1 MLSKFKFADR
11 TTTELCQHFKCTES
25 YCNQCKKVH
34 KYAQAVGRLNIFL
47 KARVAWHVMSAH
59 LHKKAGFLRADEAGE
74 RARAEGWDRVGI
86 ICADFRADAPRCC
99 VVFGSPWWV
108 EEKKSPCQR
117 AAEGLTCGVVSY
129 GRVGLCTV
137 VVGVSGLA
145 SDCCLQQC
153 VRVEAHH
160 VDPQPVV

>member
-1 MLSKFKFADR
+1 MQKIA
-11 TTTELCQHFKCTES
+11 CKCTKIS
-25 YCNQCKKVH
+25 ACVLSVQTRRGGPSGGLHICTKKRGFCV
-34 KYAQAVGRLNIFL
+34 R
-47 KARVAWHVMSAH
+47 ARR
-59 LHKKAGFLRADEAGE
+59 GNE
-74 RARAEGWDRVGI
+74 RALRGGI
-86 ICADFRADAPRCC
+86 GSVLSAPIFAPLRLAAASFS
-99 VVFGSPWWV
+99 VRRGGLRK
-108 EEKKSPCQR
+108 KKSPCQQ

-129 GRVGLCTV
+129 GRVGLCAV

>member
-1 MLSKFKFADR
+1 MALRGARKSVQNSA
-11 TTTELCQHFKCTES
+11 QNCTNFMIVIFQEQTRRGGPS
-25 YCNQCKKVH
+25 GGLHICTKKRGFCV
-34 KYAQAVGRLNIFL
+34 R
-47 KARVAWHVMSAH
+47 ARR
-59 LHKKAGFLRADEAGE
+59 GNE
-74 RARAEGWDRVGI
+74 RALRGGI
-86 ICADFRADAPRCC
+86 GSVLSAPIFAPLRLAAASFS
-99 VVFGSPWWV
+99 VRRGGLRK
-108 EEKKSPCQR
+108 KKSPCQQ

-129 GRVGLCTV
+129 GRVGLCAV

>member
-59 LHKKAGFLRADEAGE
+59 LHKKTGILRAGEAGE
-74 RARAEGWDRVGI
+74 RARAEGGIGSVLSAPIFALLRLVAASFSVRRVG
-86 ICADFRADAPRCC
+86 
-99 VVFGSPWWV
+99 
-108 EEKKSPCQR
+108 
-117 AAEGLTCGVVSY
+117 
-129 GRVGLCTV
+129 
-137 VVGVSGLA
+137 
-145 SDCCLQQC
+145 
-153 VRVEAHH
+153 VEAKEK
-160 VDPQPVV
+160 PLSAGC

>member
-1 MLSKFKFADR
+1 MALRGGRKSVQNSA
-11 TTTELCQHFKCTES
+11 QNCTNFMMAIFQEQTRRGGPS
-25 YCNQCKKVH
+25 GGLHICTKKRGFCV
-34 KYAQAVGRLNIFL
+34 R
-47 KARVAWHVMSAH
+47 ARR
-59 LHKKAGFLRADEAGE
+59 GNE
-74 RARAEGWDRVGI
+74 RALRGGI
-86 ICADFRADAPRCC
+86 GSVLSAPIFAPLRLAAASFS
-99 VVFGSPWWV
+99 VRRGGLRK
-108 EEKKSPCQR
+108 KKSPCQQ

-129 GRVGLCTV
+129 GRVGLCAV

>member
-1 MLSKFKFADR
+1 MSFRRSEFNAQIGAKLHKFYDGDFLRAD
-11 TTTELCQHFKCTES
+11 
-25 YCNQCKKVH
+25 
-34 KYAQAVGRLNIFL
+34 QAGWAFR
-47 KARVAWHVMSAH
+47 WSAH
-59 LHKKAGFLRADEAGE
+59 LHKKRGFCVRARRGNE
-74 RARAEGWDRVGI
+74 RALRGRIGSVLS
-86 ICADFRADAPRCC
+86 APIFAPLRLAAASFS
-99 VVFGSPWWV
+99 VHRGGLRK
-108 EEKKSPCQR
+108 KKSPCQQ

-129 GRVGLCTV
+129 GRVGLCAV

>member
-1 MLSKFKFADR
+1 MLQNSA
-11 TTTELCQHFKCTES
+11 QNCTNFMVVIFQEQTRRGGPS
-25 YCNQCKKVH
+25 GGLHICTKK
-34 KYAQAVGRLNIFL
+34 R
-47 KARVAWHVMSAH
+47 
-59 LHKKAGFLRADEAGE
+59 GFCV
-74 RARAEGWDRVGI
+74 RARRGNERTLRGGI
-86 ICADFRADAPRCC
+86 GSVLSAPIFAPLRLAAASFS
-99 VVFGSPWWV
+99 VRRGGLRK
-108 EEKKSPCQR
+108 KKSPCQQ

-129 GRVGLCTV
+129 GRVGLCAV

>member
-1 MLSKFKFADR
+1 MALRGGRKSVQNSA
-11 TTTELCQHFKCTES
+11 QNCT
-25 YCNQCKKVH
+25 NFMIV
-34 KYAQAVGRLNIFL
+34 IFL
-47 KARVAWHVMSAH
+47 EQTRRGGPSAGLHICTKKRGFCVRARR
-59 LHKKAGFLRADEAGE
+59 GNE
-74 RARAEGWDRVGI
+74 RALRGGI
-86 ICADFRADAPRCC
+86 GSVLSAPIFAPLRLAAASFS
-99 VVFGSPWWV
+99 VRRGGLRQ
-108 EEKKSPCQR
+108 KKSPCQQ

-129 GRVGLCTV
+129 GRVGLCAV

>member
-1 MLSKFKFADR
+1 MALRGARKSVQNSA
-11 TTTELCQHFKCTES
+11 QNCTNFMIVIFQEQTKRGGP
-25 YCNQCKKVH
+25 YGGLHICTKKRGFCV
-34 KYAQAVGRLNIFL
+34 R
-47 KARVAWHVMSAH
+47 ARR
-59 LHKKAGFLRADEAGE
+59 GNE
-74 RARAEGWDRVGI
+74 RALRGGI
-86 ICADFRADAPRCC
+86 GSVLSAPIFAPLRLAAASFS
-99 VVFGSPWWV
+99 VRRGGLRK
-108 EEKKSPCQR
+108 KKSPCQQ

-129 GRVGLCTV
+129 GRVGLCAV

>member
-1 MLSKFKFADR
+1 MALRGGRKSVQNSA
-11 TTTELCQHFKCTES
+11 QNCTNFMMAIFQEQTRRGGPS
-25 YCNQCKKVH
+25 GGLHICTKKRGFCV
-34 KYAQAVGRLNIFL
+34 R
-47 KARVAWHVMSAH
+47 ARR
-59 LHKKAGFLRADEAGE
+59 GNE
-74 RARAEGWDRVGI
+74 RALRGGI
-86 ICADFRADAPRCC
+86 GSVLSAPIFAPLRLAAASFS
-99 VVFGSPWWV
+99 VRRGGLRT
-108 EEKKSPCQR
+108 KKSPCQQ

-129 GRVGLCTV
+129 GRVGLCAV